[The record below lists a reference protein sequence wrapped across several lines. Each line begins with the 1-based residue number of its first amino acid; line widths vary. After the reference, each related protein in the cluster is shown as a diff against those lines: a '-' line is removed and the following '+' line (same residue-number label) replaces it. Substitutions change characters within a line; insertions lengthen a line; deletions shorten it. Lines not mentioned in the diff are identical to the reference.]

1 MTELYE
7 RPEDVGEIL
16 VKVQEDLQQLRDALL
31 QKNLGAGNKALDI
44 SSLESAIEKTEDGI
58 KAQSERILGVVNN
71 RITTLP
77 SVDATKSKSSDPH
90 AIQESVWDIGGND
103 EYPSKRGNNLY
114 TDRIIPRYTSL
125 EPERDGGPY
134 GPSAGQQSKF
144 LYNMKALVDPTS
156 TQNRRVLSDNYGVT
170 LPALVDKKASKVP
183 QVKAVTGS
191 TVEHLAVLPRANRVD
206 PQLNPPPIHEADAR
220 KGILSLIERGLIPP
234 AAELTLDPNPVRHR
248 AVELHDPTE
257 KKDNKLGPGGF
268 GDGTYNLAHV
278 KVDVENL
285 HQTSDSL
292 AKQAAVSPIIAK
304 VPSSA
309 LSGDDLSS
317 NQSPAR
323 SRATSA
329 KSSKSQLVPLKTIEP
344 LPPPTTPAAEFK
356 HLSHRFVIQN
366 GRTRENGK
374 DYLAFKQHFC
384 LSWGSIVTTLKY
396 LEKFMRSYAVPLAFI
411 NGDKLAD
418 LAIESELSKPPRRKD
433 FLGVIINIDD
443 VRTLIEKPGRRYK
456 GHDGRDVAATKI
468 QSTWRRYQDRLAYL
482 DYRKQ
487 KWAAG
492 VIALSWVM
500 HVKMAKVKGQ
510 LKVARRIELDAFRE
524 RLKGFQQ
531 SWKRVKSSRRVLVH
545 VPSLGYSQKI
555 RSTINDFNIIQ
566 NQQMGRLCD
575 LVDPN
580 VDVIYVSPVTINDE
594 TLQYYNKL
602 LGLRSAVES
611 GTVES
616 QKDMSSRFTIIIPE
630 SVNSFPTHSMCLA
643 TFLKYS
649 PRALRRIKSLVAGK
663 EAYIVPGVMHKDD
676 LSVAQE
682 LNLPVLGSEPEVAQ
696 LYSTKSGSKRIFASA
711 GVAVPPSD
719 YDVYSLQQLHESIA
733 QLVTENLDV
742 KTYLF
747 KLDDEFDGR
756 GIAYCHITENL
767 RCHAWAKKECLRYG
781 EKWSNKWAQEPAFVK
796 IHAEI
801 PDVLAKFAHPVN
813 KKVFATWDKFL
824 ESFLSQG
831 GVIEACPP
839 SDSITA
845 LTVNMLI
852 EPDGHTSMVSCG
864 DQIHAGT
871 PYACWGLSVPQSSVD
886 PSQLTRACYKI
897 ADSCKHRGVM
907 GYFAVDFVTF
917 IDPTTREQELWA
929 VDLNLWYDDSMAM
942 TQLMLYVTDGTLDVD
957 SCLFNIRPPKK
968 EKKKNLR
975 RVRYEDLD
983 PEEPP
988 VTTRYAVMS
997 TRLMHTNLAVVHYSV
1012 FFQMCRA
1019 HGIGYDIKEKQG
1031 TLFTLID
1038 SFKRE
1043 VMGMLT
1049 IGDQLPGTLSS
1060 FARNLS
1066 IIHQEISAP
1075 NMQGHT
1081 NFKSVIED
1089 IEGILGTTIQNMD
1102 ETDEDESGEA
1112 GAISQ
1117 DA

>member
-1 MTELYE
+1 
-7 RPEDVGEIL
+7 
-16 VKVQEDLQQLRDALL
+16 
-31 QKNLGAGNKALDI
+31 
-44 SSLESAIEKTEDGI
+44 
-58 KAQSERILGVVNN
+58 
-71 RITTLP
+71 
-77 SVDATKSKSSDPH
+77 
-90 AIQESVWDIGGND
+90 
-103 EYPSKRGNNLY
+103 
-114 TDRIIPRYTSL
+114 
-125 EPERDGGPY
+125 
-134 GPSAGQQSKF
+134 
-144 LYNMKALVDPTS
+144 
-156 TQNRRVLSDNYGVT
+156 
-170 LPALVDKKASKVP
+170 VP

-304 VPSSA
+304 
-309 LSGDDLSS
+309 
-317 NQSPAR
+317 
-323 SRATSA
+323 
-329 KSSKSQLVPLKTIEP
+329 
-344 LPPPTTPAAEFK
+344 PPPTTPAAEFK

-510 LKVARRIELDAFRE
+510 LKVRRRIELDAFRE
-524 RLKGFQQ
+524 RFKGFQQ

-575 LVDPN
+575 LLDPN

-756 GIAYCHITENL
+756 E
-767 RCHAWAKKECLRYG
+767 
-781 EKWSNKWAQEPAFVK
+781 
-796 IHAEI
+796 
-801 PDVLAKFAHPVN
+801 
-813 KKVFATWDKFL
+813 
-824 ESFLSQG
+824 
-831 GVIEACPP
+831 
-839 SDSITA
+839 
-845 LTVNMLI
+845 
-852 EPDGHTSMVSCG
+852 
-864 DQIHAGT
+864 
-871 PYACWGLSVPQSSVD
+871 
-886 PSQLTRACYKI
+886 
-897 ADSCKHRGVM
+897 
-907 GYFAVDFVTF
+907 
-917 IDPTTREQELWA
+917 
-929 VDLNLWYDDSMAM
+929 
-942 TQLMLYVTDGTLDVD
+942 
-957 SCLFNIRPPKK
+957 
-968 EKKKNLR
+968 
-975 RVRYEDLD
+975 
-983 PEEPP
+983 
-988 VTTRYAVMS
+988 
-997 TRLMHTNLAVVHYSV
+997 
-1012 FFQMCRA
+1012 
-1019 HGIGYDIKEKQG
+1019 
-1031 TLFTLID
+1031 
-1038 SFKRE
+1038 
-1043 VMGMLT
+1043 
-1049 IGDQLPGTLSS
+1049 
-1060 FARNLS
+1060 
-1066 IIHQEISAP
+1066 
-1075 NMQGHT
+1075 
-1081 NFKSVIED
+1081 
-1089 IEGILGTTIQNMD
+1089 
-1102 ETDEDESGEA
+1102 
-1112 GAISQ
+1112 
-1117 DA
+1117 